1 MSVTPQQIVEKY
13 YEGAATVG
21 NDGVLAVKERAK
33 IAAKAETLAR
43 ASAFGSPNERSQAR
57 WLIWET
63 ALALGIVPASI
74 NDLYLARGKGSIAK
88 QFTVPAMNL
97 RVMAFDSA
105 RAAFRAAKK
114 RSVGPLIFEIARSEM
129 TYTDQRPAEYTAS
142 ILAAAIAEGWKGP
155 VFVQGDHF
163 QVSSKKYASSP
174 ESEIKAIQDLIG
186 EAIQAG
192 FYNIDIDTSTMVD
205 LTKQTVPEQQAVN
218 SKLCADF
225 TAFIRQKQPAGIQVS
240 VGGEIGEVGGH
251 NSNEEELRA
260 FLGLYA
266 DELKKMDPKAVGLS
280 KISIQ
285 TGTSHG
291 GVVLPNGK
299 MAQVAVDFDTLKKLS
314 IISRTTYGLG
324 GAVQHGASTLPEDA
338 FRKFPEYETCEVHLA
353 TNFQSM
359 AFDHLPPACATRFTC
374 GSALSARMNARKKIP
389 RSSSYTR
396 PEKRPSVPLRNNAGI
411 CPRRTAK
418 PWTRPGKSNSAFC
431 SINYGWTTRRIFW
444 KNSSAQCRST
454 NRFPVSARWTWM
466 IPTQPKIWRT
476 DPRNRL
482 SSIK

>member
-1 MSVTPQQIVEKY
+1 MSVTQQQIVEKY
-13 YEGAATVG
+13 YGGAATVG
-21 NDGVLAVKERAK
+21 NDGVLTAKDPAK
-33 IAAKAETLAR
+33 IAAQAETLAR
-43 ASAFGSPNERSQAR
+43 ASAFGSPSERSQAR
-57 WLIWET
+57 WPIWET

-114 RSVGPLIFEIARSEM
+114 RAVGPLIFEIARSEM
-129 TYTDQRPAEYTAS
+129 TYTDQRPSEYTAS

-218 SKLCADF
+218 SRLCADF

-314 IISRTTYGLG
+314 IISRTAYGLG

-359 AFDHLPPACATRFTC
+359 AFDHLPPALRDEIYVWVRAHCADERKEKDTEEQF
-374 GSALSARMNARKKIP
+374 LYKARKKAVGPFKKQCWDMSAENRQALDAAWEKQFGFLFDQLRVDNTKDILEKFV
-389 RSSSYTR
+389 R
-396 PEKRPSVPLRNNAGI
+396 PVAI
-411 CPRRTAK
+411 HK
-418 PWTRPGKSNSAFC
+418 P
-431 SINYGWTTRRIFW
+431 
-444 KNSSAQCRST
+444 
-454 NRFPVSARWTWM
+454 
-466 IPTQPKIWRT
+466 
-476 DPRNRL
+476 L
-482 SSIK
+482 SSFSSVEVDDSHAAKDLAD

>member
-1 MSVTPQQIVEKY
+1 MSVTPQQIAQKY
-13 YEGAATVG
+13 YGGAASVG
-21 NDGVLAVKERAK
+21 NDGTLTVKDPPKVTAQ
-33 IAAKAETLAR
+33 AETLAR
-43 ASAFGSPNERSQAR
+43 ASAFGSPSERSQAR

-74 NDLYLARGKGSIAK
+74 NDLYMARGKGSVAK
-88 QFTVPAMNL
+88 PFTVPAMNL
-97 RVMAFDSA
+97 RVMSFDCA
-105 RAAFRAAKK
+105 RTAFRAAKK

-129 TYTDQRPAEYTAS
+129 TYTDQRPAEYTTS

-163 QVSSKKYASSP
+163 QVSSKKYASAP

-205 LTKQTVPEQQAVN
+205 LNQKTVPEQQAVN

-225 TAFIRQKQPAGIQVS
+225 TAFIRGKQPSGVQVS

-314 IISRTTYGLG
+314 LISRASYGLG

-359 AFDHLPPACATRFTC
+359 AFDHLP
-374 GSALSARMNARKKIP
+374 SALRDEIYQWVREHCADERKEKDTEEQFLYKARKKAVGPFKKQCWDMPKENRESLDAAWEKQFGFLFDQLKVDNTKDVLDKFVQPVPIHKP
-389 RSSSYTR
+389 PSSFG
-396 PEKRPSVPLRNNAGI
+396 SVDVDDSHA
-411 CPRRTAK
+411 AK
-418 PWTRPGKSNSAFC
+418 DLA
-431 SINYGWTTRRIFW
+431 
-444 KNSSAQCRST
+444 
-454 NRFPVSARWTWM
+454 
-466 IPTQPKIWRT
+466 
-476 DPRNRL
+476 D
-482 SSIK
+482 

>member
-1 MSVTPQQIVEKY
+1 MSVTPQQIAQKY
-13 YEGAATVG
+13 YGAAAVIG
-21 NDGVLAVKERAK
+21 SDGRLTITDPAK
-33 IAAKAETLAR
+33 VAAQAETLAR
-43 ASAFGSPNERSQAR
+43 TSAFGSSGERNQAR

-63 ALALGIVPASI
+63 ALALGITPSSI
-74 NDLYLARGKGSIAK
+74 NDLYLARGKGAIAK
-88 QFTVPAMNL
+88 SFTVPAMNL

-105 RAAFRAAKK
+105 RAAFRAGKK

-129 TYTDQRPAEYTAS
+129 TYTDQRPSEYTAS

-155 VFVQGDHF
+155 VFIQGDHF
-163 QVSSKKYASSP
+163 QVSPKKYAASP
-174 ESEIKAIQDLIG
+174 ESEIRAIQDLIG
-186 EAIQAG
+186 EAVNDG

-205 LTKQTVPEQQAVN
+205 LSKKTVPEQQAVN

-225 TAFIRQKQPAGIQVS
+225 TAFIRQKQPAGVQIS

-266 DELKKMDPKAVGLS
+266 DELKKMNPKAVGLS

-291 GVVLPNGK
+291 GVVLPDGK
-299 MAQVAVDFDTLKKLS
+299 IAQVAVDFDTLKKLS
-314 IISRTTYGLG
+314 LISRTSYGLG

-359 AFDHLPPACATRFTC
+359 AFDHLPPALRDEVYAWVREHCADERKEKDTEEQF
-374 GSALSARMNARKKIP
+374 LYKARKKGVGP
-389 RSSSYTR
+389 FKKKFWDMPVENRRALDEAWEKQFGFLFGQLKVDDTR
-396 PEKRPSVPLRNNAGI
+396 DILDKFIRPTPIHRTLASFGSVEVDDSG
-411 CPRRTAK
+411 TAK
-418 PWTRPGKSNSAFC
+418 DLA
-431 SINYGWTTRRIFW
+431 
-444 KNSSAQCRST
+444 
-454 NRFPVSARWTWM
+454 
-466 IPTQPKIWRT
+466 
-476 DPRNRL
+476 D
-482 SSIK
+482 